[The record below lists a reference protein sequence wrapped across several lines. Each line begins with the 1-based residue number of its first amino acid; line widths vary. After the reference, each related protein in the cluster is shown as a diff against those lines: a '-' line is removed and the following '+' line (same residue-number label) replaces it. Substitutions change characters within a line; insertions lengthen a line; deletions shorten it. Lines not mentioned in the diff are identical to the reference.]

1 MTASKLLTQQHPINT
16 LPAFHPANPFNP
28 GMFRALHPPYR
39 NRPTNVLFES
49 IRTLSIIRRA
59 RHRGE
64 DKARIMSSENNR
76 PDADILIVGGGLSGT
91 LLAVQLLRLPGQR
104 RIVIIEPR
112 PELGRGEAY
121 SATEL
126 GHTLNGNAARM
137 SVDPD
142 DTEDLTRWLGDFIAA
157 GGWPESDEQHVPVGE
172 LFPPRG
178 IFGLYVQQRL
188 AEAQAVGAQFGST
201 VEHVHGEAVDLQ
213 VEPSGVRITLADNRE
228 LTGRFSVLATGMFAA
243 ARTPQRDS
251 NALNAAA
258 VDPWGVK
265 AMRHLDPQGRVLII
279 GSGLTMVD
287 AVVSLEQAG
296 HRGPIDVFSR
306 HGLLPHVRRQPPSW
320 PDFLAADHSIRSTR
334 QLVRALREQCAQA
347 IAQGIDWQAP
357 LDTVRVHIP
366 RLWSQASDLE
376 RRQFVRHVRPW
387 WESHHH
393 RSPPPSAK
401 LLDRLMQEGRL
412 NIHAASLQ
420 DVLARE
426 AEQVRIRVRYR
437 GEDQS
442 TEISGD
448 ALINSTGIQYDWR
461 RVDKALPRQLL
472 ARGLIQPGPL
482 ALGIDADAGGAVR
495 DAAGQVSARL
505 FAMGPPLRGLW
516 WESTA
521 VTDVA
526 LQAKALAARLVGEA

>member
-1 MTASKLLTQQHPINT
+1 MSAE
-16 LPAFHPANPFNP
+16 
-28 GMFRALHPPYR
+28 R
-39 NRPTNVLFES
+39 N
-49 IRTLSIIRRA
+49 
-59 RHRGE
+59 G
-64 DKARIMSSENNR
+64 

-91 LLAVQLLRLPGQR
+91 MLAVQLLRLPGQR
-104 RIVIIEPR
+104 RIVIVESR
-112 PELGRGEAY
+112 SELGRGEAY

-142 DTEDLTRWLGDFIAA
+142 DVDDLTRWLTDCIAA
-157 GGWPESDEQHVPVGE
+157 GGWPESDQQHVPVAE

-188 AEAQAVGAQFGST
+188 AEARVAGERHGSS
-201 VEHVHGEAVDLQ
+201 VEHVRGEVTDLQ
-213 VEPSGVRITLADNRE
+213 TDAAGLRLTLASGE
-228 LTGRFSVLATGMFAA
+228 QLTGRFGVLATGMFAA

-251 NALNAAA
+251 NGLNAAA
-258 VDPWGVK
+258 VDPWDVN
-265 AMRHLDPQGRVLII
+265 AMRQLDPQGRVLII

-306 HGLLPHVRRQPPSW
+306 HGLLPHVRRQPPAW
-320 PDFLAADHSIRSTR
+320 PDFLAADPSLRSSR

-347 IAQGIDWQAP
+347 AQQGIDWQAP

-366 RLWSQASDLE
+366 RLWSQASDLQ

-393 RSPPPSAK
+393 RSPPPSAH
-401 LLDRLMQEGRL
+401 LLERLIGEGRL
-412 NIHAASLQ
+412 HIHAASLLSVDGAQ
-420 DVLARE
+420 AGKVS
-426 AEQVRIRVRYR
+426 ISVRYR
-437 GEDQS
+437 GQDMAT
-442 TEISGD
+442 TESGA

-461 RVDKALPRQLL
+461 RVDRALPRNLL

-482 ALGIDADAGGAVR
+482 ALGIAADAGGAVM
-495 DAAGQVSARL
+495 DADGRVSARL
-505 FAMGPPLRGLW
+505 YAMGPPLRGLW

-526 LQAKALAARLVGEA
+526 LQAKALATRLAALSTVPS

>member
-1 MTASKLLTQQHPINT
+1 MTSEH
-16 LPAFHPANPFNP
+16 NP
-28 GMFRALHPPYR
+28 
-39 NRPTNVLFES
+39 
-49 IRTLSIIRRA
+49 
-59 RHRGE
+59 
-64 DKARIMSSENNR
+64 
-76 PDADILIVGGGLSGT
+76 PDADVLIIGGGLSGT

-104 RIVIIEPR
+104 RIVIVESR
-112 PELGRGEAY
+112 SELGRGEAY

-142 DTEDLTRWLGDFIAA
+142 DAEDLTRWLTAYIAS
-157 GGWPESDEQHVPVGE
+157 GGWPESDQQHLPVAD

-188 AEAQAVGAQFGST
+188 AEAQAVGERFGST
-201 VEHVHGEAVDLQ
+201 VEHVRGEVTDLQ
-213 VEPSGVRITLADNRE
+213 MQEPGVRVSLAGRTE
-228 LTGRFSVLATGMFAA
+228 PLIGRFGVLATGMFAA

-258 VDPWGVK
+258 VDPWDVN
-265 AMRHLDPQGRVLII
+265 AMRQLDPRGRVLII

-306 HGLLPHVRRQPPSW
+306 HGLLPHVRRQPPTW
-320 PDFLAADHSIRSTR
+320 PDFLGADHTLRSTR
-334 QLVRALREQCAQA
+334 QLVRALREQCRQA
-347 IAQGIDWQAP
+347 AEEGIDWQAP

-366 RLWSQASDLE
+366 RLWSQATDLQ

-393 RSPPPSAK
+393 RSPPTSAQ
-401 LLDRLMQEGRL
+401 LLDRLIAEGRL
-412 NIHAASLQ
+412 HVHAASLL
-420 DVLARE
+420 DVEGSAAGE
-426 AEQVRIRVRYR
+426 VRIRVRYR
-437 GEDQS
+437 GQEDAI
-442 TEISGD
+442 TERGT

-461 RVDKALPRQLL
+461 RVDRALPRNLL
-472 ARGLIQPGPL
+472 ARGLIKPGPL
-482 ALGIDADAGGAVR
+482 ALGIAADAGGAVL
-495 DAAGQVSARL
+495 DAEGAVSSRL

-521 VTDVA
+521 VNDVA
-526 LQAKALAARLVGEA
+526 SQAKALAARLAAASL